1 MDGEEDTNLAL
12 KIHEAGMKIGYPEKG
27 AVIDLEEKDDKSISL
42 ENKVKVVL
50 KEKREKLAYEKMAV
64 IKNNG
69 ISNLNYKIIKQTK
82 YNRVSSKIT
91 HIIVNLLKKDDEN
104 NKDWF
109 PNTFNEDELFKYKRD
124 MQKIKWKIQNV

>member
-1 MDGEEDTNLAL
+1 
-12 KIHEAGMKIGYPEKG
+12 MKIGYPEKG